1 MPWINWISCL
11 ISPLLIVE
19 SCLLAASLNERMSC
33 FYLFLLILSVLSLGF
48 KVKYNLI
55 CTCTPVRRKG
65 QRKRN
70 ECQYYNM
77 LWMYAFCCNTQFV
90 IHILSICCLH
100 SVDELE
106 AFMGICYLD
115 QLSIIVLQNA
125 YIIISYNCY
134 PKGTVFRL
142 YVLINDLILW
152 SC

>member
-48 KVKYNLI
+48 NVKDNL
-55 CTCTPVRRKG
+55 TYRCTPVRIKG

-70 ECQYYNM
+70 ECQYYQM
-77 LWMYAFCCNTQFV
+77 LQTFFLRVSRWHEV

-142 YVLINDLILW
+142 YVLVNDLIY
-152 SC
+152 